1 LHCRNQKRI
10 CNKMLLKLRIIIIKL
25 VDKYSKHKQI
35 KYTIIQ
41 CVPKKVAPINMSK
54 FLRKLKTVF
63 NYHLTA

>member
-1 LHCRNQKRI
+1 
-10 CNKMLLKLRIIIIKL
+10 MLLKLRIIIIKL